1 MAVPRLLLFSAP
13 PRFKILFPLRI
24 RLFSQRQARLNSPL
38 VKFNL
43 PCRKKKAGDNSKG
56 ENSIMLKNPDYYPTP
71 EAVAA
76 KILSCIDVKKLRTAS
91 ILEPSAGKGDLAD
104 ALLKARYGS
113 YGLSHDYESERENV
127 HCCESDPELQACLRG
142 KVIRWSAVISFP
154 SGRTKNTISSS

>member
-1 MAVPRLLLFSAP
+1 MRQWRNAPAKPGRPPALLVQLALRASLPRRFSPGWRLVMAVPRLFLFSAP

-76 KILSCIDVKKLRTAS
+76 KILSCTS
-91 ILEPSAGKGDLAD
+91 
-104 ALLKARYGS
+104 GS
-113 YGLSHDYESERENV
+113 
-127 HCCESDPELQACLRG
+127 
-142 KVIRWSAVISFP
+142 F
-154 SGRTKNTISSS
+154 